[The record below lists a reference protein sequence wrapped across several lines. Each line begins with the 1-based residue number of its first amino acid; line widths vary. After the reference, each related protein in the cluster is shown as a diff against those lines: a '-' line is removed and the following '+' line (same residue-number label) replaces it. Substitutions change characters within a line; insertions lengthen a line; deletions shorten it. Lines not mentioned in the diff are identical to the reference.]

1 MQRLW
6 SIIIR
11 HFVHGWSFHHRRG
24 IRSEWIS
31 RQVFDDSFS
40 CCSGINQRM
49 TPQPW
54 LPLGL
59 AKTPP
64 DPIQAHPASSTQLSM
79 HHLPFIKALE
89 PFIISDSISN
99 FCRLKRSRSIP
110 FPAAAH
116 THPPSLCFSPFP
128 PKVNGWHRDYLNVVS
143 VWREASY
150 ISHFSKPPSQ
160 WDGNLTWL
168 LVNLNN
174 VGDTWLFVSVPA
186 MKWCLFSLKKIKT
199 IKTCWG

>member
-1 MQRLW
+1 
-6 SIIIR
+6 
-11 HFVHGWSFHHRRG
+11 
-24 IRSEWIS
+24 
-31 RQVFDDSFS
+31 
-40 CCSGINQRM
+40 M
-49 TPQPW
+49 TPQPS
-54 LPLGL
+54 LRL

-99 FCRLKRSRSIP
+99 FCQQKVDSQGRFLSLLPLTLILHHFVSHHFHLKSMDGIVITSML
-110 FPAAAH
+110 FQFW
-116 THPPSLCFSPFP
+116 C
-128 PKVNGWHRDYLNVVS
+128 K
-143 VWREASY
+143 ASY

-174 VGDTWLFVSVPA
+174 VGGTWLFVSVPA
-186 MKWCLFSLKKIKT
+186 MKWCLFSLKKKN
-199 IKTCWG
+199 